1 MQLLQSLAITA
12 DALLHNRCYF
22 TYYIFN
28 YQPLNVSSGDPY
40 TMIKGKPVPKK
51 HLKNLL
57 PTPEKLLESR
67 TLKLF
72 APYLTDER
80 LWQFNRHSLNK
91 AVYIGV
97 LSAFFPLPGQMLL
110 ALIGALVFRANV
122 PMALGLTWITNPLTT
137 LPVFYAGYYV
147 GAKILDVPMISLRLI
162 GRMITDFSL
171 WIISDGANPFITY
184 KGVVSIGA
192 FCLGL
197 TLLAILSSLICGLAF
212 KAIWRYKTIVSW
224 QKRPQDAK
232 SKGKSAKDKPLKQPL
247 E

>member
-1 MQLLQSLAITA
+1 M
-12 DALLHNRCYF
+12 
-22 TYYIFN
+22 
-28 YQPLNVSSGDPY
+28 
-40 TMIKGKPVPKK
+40 PKK
-51 HLKNLL
+51 QLKNLL

-67 TLKLF
+67 TLKIF
-72 APYLTDER
+72 APHLADAR

-147 GAKILDVPMISLRLI
+147 GAKIIDVPMISLRLI

-171 WIISDGANPFITY
+171 WIVSDGANPFVTY
-184 KGVVSIGA
+184 EGMVSIAA

-197 TLLAILSSLICGLAF
+197 TILAIISSLVCGLAF
-212 KAIWRYKTIVSW
+212 KVVWRYKTVVSW
-224 QKRPQDAK
+224 QKRPHK
-232 SKGKSAKDKPLKQPL
+232 LLKRRKKVVPEPIEQP
-247 E
+247 ED

>member
-1 MQLLQSLAITA
+1 MPQK
-12 DALLHNRCYF
+12 R
-22 TYYIFN
+22 
-28 YQPLNVSSGDPY
+28 
-40 TMIKGKPVPKK
+40 
-51 HLKNLL
+51 LKSLL
-57 PTPEKLLESR
+57 PTPEKILESR

-72 APYLTDER
+72 APHLADPR

-110 ALIGALVFRANV
+110 ALIGALIFRANV

-147 GAKILDVPMISLRLI
+147 GAKIMGEPMISLRVI

-171 WIISDGANPFITY
+171 WVLSSGANPFVTY
-184 KGVVSIGA
+184 RGTVSLTA

-197 TLLAILSSLICGLAF
+197 TLLAVVTSIVCGLTF
-212 KAIWRYKTIVSW
+212 KAIWRYKTVTSW
-224 QKRPQDAK
+224 QKRQKK
-232 SKGKSAKDKPLKQPL
+232 SLDKPPKS
-247 E
+247 

>member
-1 MQLLQSLAITA
+1 M
-12 DALLHNRCYF
+12 
-22 TYYIFN
+22 
-28 YQPLNVSSGDPY
+28 
-40 TMIKGKPVPKK
+40 PKK
-51 HLKNLL
+51 QLKNLL
-57 PTPEKLLESR
+57 PTPEKILESR
-67 TLKLF
+67 SLKFF
-72 APYLTDER
+72 APHLKDAR

-147 GAKILDVPMISLRLI
+147 GAKILDVPMISLRVI

-171 WIISDGANPFITY
+171 WVIAGGANPFVTY
-184 KGVVSIGA
+184 KGVVSLGA

-197 TLLAILSSLICGLAF
+197 TLLAIVSSVICGLAF
-212 KAIWRYKTIVSW
+212 KVIWRYKTVVSW
-224 QKRPQDAK
+224 QKRPQK
-232 SKGKSAKDKPLKQPL
+232 LVKKPKNNK
-247 E
+247 

>member
-1 MQLLQSLAITA
+1 MPQK
-12 DALLHNRCYF
+12 R
-22 TYYIFN
+22 
-28 YQPLNVSSGDPY
+28 
-40 TMIKGKPVPKK
+40 
-51 HLKNLL
+51 LKNIL
-57 PTPEKLLESR
+57 PTPEKILESR

-72 APYLTDER
+72 APHLADPR

-147 GAKILDVPMISLRLI
+147 GAKIMGEPMISLRLI

-171 WIISDGANPFITY
+171 WILSSGANPFVTY
-184 KGVVSIGA
+184 RGTVSLAA

-197 TLLAILSSLICGLAF
+197 TLLAVVTSIVCGLTF
-212 KAIWRYKTIVSW
+212 KAIWRYKTVTSW
-224 QKRPQDAK
+224 QKRQKD
-232 SKGKSAKDKPLKQPL
+232 SSDKPPKS
-247 E
+247 